1 LGGAD
6 EVLDVFSGGGAG
18 AEDRAEAFFGDAEDG
33 HDHQAGGGDD
43 DAQPAD
49 VKPTLRVYLAL
60 EVTRV
65 LLTLRGPIL
74 KLLGPVPW

>member
-1 LGGAD
+1 MTKI
-6 EVLDVFSGGGAG
+6 
-18 AEDRAEAFFGDAEDG
+18 
-33 HDHQAGGGDD
+33 DHYKMPYFRRSEAGGGDD